1 MNTTLRKLSLATALV
16 LGVALTGAAHAAS
29 HATPSHV
36 AGQGKVAYPGTIKVT
51 REDAESRKASR
62 YGSTAYLGRV
72 KVTAA
77 DSEQAHDAARYAARS
92 GAVYLGAVQ
101 VTANDSEDAR
111 YAERLA
117 AAPGTAYLG
126 SVRVTPAKGSATL
139 FASAARVG
147 RLTLAKLASALAFVR
162 VGG

>member
-1 MNTTLRKLSLATALV
+1 MNTNLRKLSLATALV

-29 HATPSHV
+29 HAAPSHV
-36 AGQGKVAYPGTIKVT
+36 AGQGKVVYLGTIKVT
-51 REDAESRKASR
+51 RENAEGRKATR
-62 YGSTAYLGRV
+62 YGSTAYLGRI

-77 DSEQAHDAARYAARS
+77 DSEQAHDAARYAART

-101 VTANDSEDAR
+101 VTSDDSEDAR
-111 YAERLA
+111 YAARLA
-117 AAPGTAYLG
+117 ETTGSVYLG
-126 SVRVTPAKGSATL
+126 SVKVTPARSVTTL
-139 FASAARVG
+139 FASAARVS